1 MGEIFHGQTKG
12 YMFACDQLH
21 VINITLQNGHDN
33 KFVIYFTQLSKIKS
47 YYGLNGHIMTSN
59 TMIKVTL
66 QI

>member
-33 KFVIYFTQLSKIKS
+33 TFGFHFTQLSKILRTYS
-47 YYGLNGHIMTSN
+47 MESQIGHIM
-59 TMIKVTL
+59 
-66 QI
+66 